1 MTSAATASVS
11 QSPPKVRL
19 ASGSVGGSAYEVKA
33 HREAP
38 GGRSTRP
45 CLSVFLDGAKGSI
58 SVGGTTCGPLTPFGS
73 MFGVST
79 GEGKRRRTVW
89 PMAYEPAVRRVK
101 LGLLG
106 HPDVV
111 VPLTLLSWHKSR
123 KAGLRRF
130 RYGVLAISG
139 PFCLTHTTT
148 FDVHG
153 GVIRDADEMIC

>member
-1 MTSAATASVS
+1 MAAASVP

-19 ASGSVGGSAYEVKA
+19 VTGSVGGNAYEVKA

-45 CLSVFLDGAKGSI
+45 CLSVFLEGAKGSI
-58 SVGGTTCGPLTPFGS
+58 SVGGTSCGPLTPFGS

-101 LGLLG
+101 LGLRG
-106 HPDVV
+106 HRDVV
-111 VPLTLLSWHKSR
+111 VPLTLLSRYKSR

-130 RYGVLAISG
+130 RYGVLAVSG
-139 PFCLTHTTT
+139 PFCLAHTTT
-148 FDVHG
+148 YDVHG
-153 GVIRDADEMIC
+153 RVLRDADEMIC